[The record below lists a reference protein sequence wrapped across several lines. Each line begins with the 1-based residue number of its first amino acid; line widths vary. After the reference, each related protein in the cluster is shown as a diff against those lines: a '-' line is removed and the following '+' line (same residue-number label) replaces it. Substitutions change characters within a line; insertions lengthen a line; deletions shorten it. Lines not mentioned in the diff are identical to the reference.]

1 MNSNQNRLLRGLWA
15 LLIASAFVSCY
26 DPADENLGKTLSRA
40 ELKITTRSVGEI
52 IYPLTIYAFDPVT
65 EECRLQ
71 KTFNADAASAA
82 RLELPEGRYRLVAM
96 AGTAGC
102 DVPSKTVLS
111 GIVSMPDDNYL
122 DHPLMQG
129 GADLTVTGNA
139 SVDIMMYHSV
149 ASVSVVLSEVPADIA
164 SVDVTFSDFCQTLAF
179 NGECRGSAAVTVS
192 CQKNGDLWEAPVIY
206 VLPGSGQKLLLTIGL
221 IAADGS
227 KSDYGYTYHG
237 AIVANRPYRFSGSYR
252 GGFNVNGTV
261 DVADWDTG
269 EVVDFAF
276 GVGVDD
282 GDDAGGGGSDTGQ
295 GGTVVVGSLPVSETI
310 WNGHFVALVQNADA
324 SGADVL
330 LLSLSEWKGV
340 PAEAQTAG
348 VAQALADSYVEGEIG
363 GWQIPVKE
371 EVQAMKEAFGIRLS
385 DINRT
390 LASAGGEILSDS
402 GEDAER
408 NAVRYLCDGGEKSYS
423 WDVRSTSF
431 TTPGT
436 KRNYYLRAVKKLRM
450 VVKDR

>member
-1 MNSNQNRLLRGLWA
+1 MDSNQNRLLWGLWT
-15 LLIASAFVSCY
+15 LLIAPAFVSCY
-26 DPADENLGKTLSRA
+26 ESADENLDKALA
-40 ELKITTRSVGEI
+40 QAKLKITTRSAGEI
-52 IYPLTIYAFDPVT
+52 IYPLTVYAFDPLT
-65 EECRLQ
+65 EECWLQ

-82 RLELPEGRYRLVAM
+82 QLELPEGRYRLVAM

-102 DVPSKTVLS
+102 DVPSKPVLS
-111 GIVSMPDDNYL
+111 GVVSMPDDNCL

-149 ASVSVVLSEVPADIA
+149 ASVSVVLSEVPADVA
-164 SVDVTFSDFCQTLAF
+164 SVDVTFSDFYQTLAF
-179 NGECRGSAAVTVS
+179 DGECGGSAPVTVS
-192 CQKNGDLWEAPVIY
+192 CLKNGDLWEAPVVY
-206 VLPGSGQKLLLTIGL
+206 VLPGCGQKLLLTISL
-221 IAADGS
+221 VAADGS
-227 KSDYGYTYHG
+227 RSDYGYTYQG
-237 AIVANRPYRFSGSYR
+237 AIAANRPYRFSGSYR
-252 GGFNVNGTV
+252 GGFGVNGII

-269 EVVDFAF
+269 EFVDFTF
-276 GVGVDD
+276 GVGEDD
-282 GDDAGGGGSDTGQ
+282 GDDTGGGSGDPGQ
-295 GGTVVVGSLPVSETI
+295 GGTVAVSSLPVSETI

-348 VAQALADSYVEGEIG
+348 VAQALADSYVEGGIG

-371 EVQAMKEAFGIRLS
+371 EVQAMKDAFGIRLS

-390 LASAGGEILSDS
+390 LVSAGGEVLTDS

-408 NAVRYLCDGGEKSYS
+408 NPVRYLCDGGMKTYTWE
-423 WDVRSTSF
+423 VRSASF